1 MFNLNKQLLILCII
15 LISNISFSKE
25 WKIAP
30 GINAQD
36 EIQTALILAEPGDK
50 IILASGRYN
59 LLHGLSLDV
68 DNVILEG
75 EGMDKSLLVF
85 DEQKTGAQGL
95 LVTSDN
101 VTLKNFAVINAKGDA
116 IKSKGADRI
125 SFLKKFKL
133 YRLFWFFLYPIFW
146 ESSVLWSIFSY
157 KRAKKTIFEN
167 NIKLVYT
174 TSGPFSS
181 MILGFL
187 LKRNLKIKWVA
198 DLRDPLTESYFWD
211 FPSKIHWYL
220 CRLFERYIFKKP
232 DSLIVNTE
240 EVKKLYL
247 KRKLV
252 AENKITV
259 INNGF

>member
-1 MFNLNKQLLILCII
+1 MKILFVAFQFPPRGGAGVHRSINFVKTLPKFGYKPI
-15 LISNISFSKE
+15 VFTISSKDVYKMNE
-25 WKIAP
+25 IV
-30 GINAQD
+30 D
-36 EIQTALILAEPGDK
+36 E
-50 IILASGRYN
+50 
-59 LLHGLSLDV
+59 
-68 DNVILEG
+68 
-75 EGMDKSLLVF
+75 SLLL
-85 DEQKTGAQGL
+85 DIPANTEIIRT
-95 LVTSDN
+95 
-101 VTLKNFAVINAKGDA
+101 
-116 IKSKGADRI
+116 KSYIPFKFF
-125 SFLKKFKL
+125 SFLKRIKL
-133 YRLFWFFLYPIFW
+133 YRLFWFFFYPIFW

-198 DLRDPLTESYFWD
+198 DLRDPFTEAYFWD

-220 CRLFERYIFKKP
+220 GRFFERYFFNKP
-232 DSLIVNTE
+232 DYLIVNTE

-252 AENKITV
+252 SKNKIKV